1 MKPAGDGK
9 DFSGP
14 RRFILF
20 GENAPLRS
28 HYFLIWEESV
38 LKKEAFL
45 NELRNRLSGLPQS
58 DIEDRISFFGEM
70 IDGRIEDGM
79 SEEEA
84 VAGMESVDAIVA
96 QIMSEIP
103 LARLVRN
110 KVKPEKGHSVWKVV
124 LLICLFPI
132 WFPLLIAVAAVLFS
146 LLIAAWAVIISF
158 YITAGSLVIASLGC
172 VIATG
177 AYFGIGRIVP
187 GIGGFGAIFVCIG
200 LSILFFLLSIAMTKG
215 TVFLTRKMFIGLKTS
230 FVGKEA

>member
-1 MKPAGDGK
+1 M
-9 DFSGP
+9 
-14 RRFILF
+14 
-20 GENAPLRS
+20 
-28 HYFLIWEESV
+28 
-38 LKKEAFL
+38 KKEAFL
-45 NELRNRLSGLPQS
+45 NELRSRLSGLPQS

-70 IDGRIEDGM
+70 IDGRMEDGM

-84 VAGMESVDAIVA
+84 VAGMESVDSIVS

-103 LARLVRN
+103 LAQLVKT
-110 KVKPEKGHSVWKVV
+110 KVKPEKGHKTWKIV

-132 WFPLLIAVAAVLFS
+132 WFPLFIAFAAIVFS
-146 LLIAAWAVIISF
+146 LLVAIWAVIISF
-158 YITAGSLVIASLGC
+158 YVVAGSLVIASLGC

-187 GIGGFGAIFVCIG
+187 GIGGFGAILVCIG

>member
-1 MKPAGDGK
+1 MRICFLFWE
-9 DFSGP
+9 DF
-14 RRFILF
+14 
-20 GENAPLRS
+20 
-28 HYFLIWEESV
+28 V

-45 NELRNRLSGLPQS
+45 NELRNRLSGLPQT
-58 DIEDRISFFGEM
+58 DIEDRIAFFGEM
-70 IDGRIEDGM
+70 IDGRMEDGM

-84 VAGMESVDAIVA
+84 VAAMEPIDTIVG

-103 LARLVRN
+103 LARLVKS
-110 KVKPEKGHSVWKVV
+110 KVKPEKGHKAWKIV

-132 WFPLLIAVAAVLFS
+132 WFPLLITFAAIAFS
-146 LLIAAWAVIISF
+146 LLVAIWAVIISF
-158 YITAGSLVIASLGC
+158 YVVAGSLVIASLGC

>member
-1 MKPAGDGK
+1 M
-9 DFSGP
+9 
-14 RRFILF
+14 
-20 GENAPLRS
+20 
-28 HYFLIWEESV
+28 Y
-38 LKKEAFL
+38 
-45 NELRNRLSGLPQS
+45 GLPQS
-58 DIEDRISFFGEM
+58 DIEDRVSFFGEM
-70 IDGRIEDGM
+70 IDGRMEDGM

-84 VAGMESVDAIVA
+84 VAAMEPIDTIVG

-103 LARLVRN
+103 LAQLVKT
-110 KVKPEKGHSVWKVV
+110 KVKPEKGHKTWKIV

-132 WFPLLIAVAAVLFS
+132 WFPLFIAFAAIVFS
-146 LLIAAWAVIISF
+146 LLVAIWAVIISF
-158 YITAGSLVIASLGC
+158 YVVAGSLVIASLGC

-187 GIGGFGAIFVCIG
+187 GIGGFGVIFVCIG

>member
-1 MKPAGDGK
+1 M
-9 DFSGP
+9 F
-14 RRFILF
+14 
-20 GENAPLRS
+20 
-28 HYFLIWEESV
+28 WEEFV

-70 IDGRIEDGM
+70 IDGRMEDGM

-84 VAGMESVDAIVA
+84 VAGMESVDSIVS

-103 LARLVRN
+103 LTRLVQN
-110 KVKPEKGHSVWKVV
+110 KVKPEKGHSAWKVV

-132 WFPLLIAVAAVLFS
+132 WFPLLIAIAAVLFS

-158 YITAGSLVIASLGC
+158 YITAGSLVIASLVC
-172 VIATG
+172 IIATG
-177 AYFGIGRIVP
+177 AYFGIGRIFAGLG
-187 GIGGFGAIFVCIG
+187 GIGAVFVCIG
-200 LSILFFLLSIAMTKG
+200 LSILFFLLSIAMSKG
-215 TVFLTRKMFIGLKTS
+215 TVILTRKMFVGFKTM

>member
-1 MKPAGDGK
+1 M
-9 DFSGP
+9 
-14 RRFILF
+14 
-20 GENAPLRS
+20 
-28 HYFLIWEESV
+28 
-38 LKKEAFL
+38 KKEAFL
-45 NELRNRLSGLPQS
+45 NELRSRLYGLPQS
-58 DIEDRISFFGEM
+58 DIEDRVSFFGEM
-70 IDGRIEDGM
+70 IDGRMEDGM

-84 VAGMESVDAIVA
+84 VAAMEPIDTIVG

-103 LARLVRN
+103 LARLVKT
-110 KVKPEKGHSVWKVV
+110 KVKPEKGHKAWKIV

-132 WFPLLIAVAAVLFS
+132 WFPLFIAFAAIIFS
-146 LLIAAWAVIISF
+146 LLVAIWAVIISF
-158 YITAGSLVIASLGC
+158 YVVAGSLVIASLGC

>member
-1 MKPAGDGK
+1 M
-9 DFSGP
+9 
-14 RRFILF
+14 
-20 GENAPLRS
+20 
-28 HYFLIWEESV
+28 
-38 LKKEAFL
+38 KKEAFL
-45 NELRNRLSGLPQS
+45 NELRSRLYGLPQS
-58 DIEDRISFFGEM
+58 DIEDRVSFFGEM
-70 IDGRIEDGM
+70 IDGRMEDGM

-84 VAGMESVDAIVA
+84 VAAMEPIDTIVG

-103 LARLVRN
+103 LARLVKT
-110 KVKPEKGHSVWKVV
+110 KVKPEKGHKAWKIV

-132 WFPLLIAVAAVLFS
+132 WFPLFIAFAAIVFS
-146 LLIAAWAVIISF
+146 LLVAIWAVIISF
-158 YITAGSLVIASLGC
+158 YIVAGSLVIASLGC

>member
-1 MKPAGDGK
+1 M
-9 DFSGP
+9 
-14 RRFILF
+14 
-20 GENAPLRS
+20 
-28 HYFLIWEESV
+28 
-38 LKKEAFL
+38 KKEVFL
-45 NELRNRLSGLPQS
+45 NELRSRLYGLPQS
-58 DIEDRISFFGEM
+58 DIEDRVSFFGEM
-70 IDGRIEDGM
+70 IDGRMEDGM

-84 VAGMESVDAIVA
+84 VAAMEPIDTIVG

-103 LARLVRN
+103 LAQLVKT
-110 KVKPEKGHSVWKVV
+110 KVKPEKGHKTWKIV

-132 WFPLLIAVAAVLFS
+132 WFPLFIAFAAIVFS
-146 LLIAAWAVIISF
+146 LLVAIWAVIISF
-158 YITAGSLVIASLGC
+158 YVVAGSLVIASLGC

-187 GIGGFGAIFVCIG
+187 GIGGFGSIFVCIG